1 GRDTGARGLAEYPLM
16 LRDEVWLSITV
27 ETGGAGVLC
36 RADMER
42 RLKRTLTQSDM
53 LDRAN
58 VTHHPNKK
66 PPAAPRGR
74 PDRESRAR
82 G

>member
-1 GRDTGARGLAEYPLM
+1 MSPCLREVSRIRCMDCKRDTGARGLKEYPTM

-42 RLKRTLTQSDM
+42 RLGRSLTDADM
-53 LDRAN
+53 RN
-58 VTHHPNKK
+58 SKK
-66 PPAAPRGR
+66 DKPTC
-74 PDRESRAR
+74 
-82 G
+82 